1 MDTNVN
7 TDGIIYLPQSDTY
20 KIRVGTRTIEVLAWK
35 LRRTWSISRIEDIL
49 RGDNDKLKNDL
60 LDTIIL
66 KAGGRLIHDS
76 LDDVKTNNNEKLH
89 SSAWDSLARK
99 LEQDDIIDALY
110 RGALDPRDTVVACM
124 DLPKPTPYYDPNA
137 TPTIYYNDRFPSM
150 PAKNI
155 IDEAIKLLSTKKNL
169 YITKLAVDQT
179 FEGFKILIRSDMPI
193 SQGVDKTLM
202 VLIKHAAFD
211 RAQRTD
217 IDKFAGLKAKL
228 DTDTYIKLR
237 IAFLLFEALKVDD
250 CNKQSIDSDIFK
262 VISSNVRHVV
272 WGGYNYE

>member
-1 MDTNVN
+1 MD
-7 TDGIIYLPQSDTY
+7 TDGIIYIPQSDTY
-20 KIRVGTRTIEVLAWK
+20 RIRVGKRLVEVKAQTLKQAHSIEMVKAA
-35 LRRTWSISRIEDIL
+35 LRDGSDRF
-49 RGDNDKLKNDL
+49 KNDL
-60 LDTIIL
+60 LDHIIRL
-66 KAGGRLIHDS
+66 GGKLV
-76 LDDVKTNNNEKLH
+76 DDPIVNNNEKLH
-89 SSAWDSLARK
+89 SSAWDSLYRQ
-99 LEQDDIIDALY
+99 LEPNDPTDALY
-110 RGALDPRDTVVACM
+110 RGALDPNDTVVACM

-150 PAKNI
+150 PASSI
-155 IDEAIKLLSTKKNL
+155 IDEAIKLLNAKKNL
-169 YITKLAVDQT
+169 YMTKISVNQI

-202 VLIKHAAFD
+202 IVIKHAAFD

-250 CNKQSIDSDIFK
+250 CNKQSIDSELCEI
-262 VISSNVRHVV
+262 ISSNVRHVV
-272 WGGYNYE
+272 WGGYNCE

>member
-1 MDTNVN
+1 MDTKVN
-7 TDGIIYLPQSDTY
+7 TDGIIYIPQYDTY
-20 KIRVGTRTIEVLAWK
+20 RIKVGKIIVEVAARTLKQAH
-35 LRRTWSISRIEDIL
+35 SIDMVERALKDGSDR
-49 RGDNDKLKNDL
+49 LKNDL
-60 LDTIIL
+60 LDSIVRM
-66 KAGGRLIHDS
+66 GGRLV
-76 LDDVKTNNNEKLH
+76 DDLGNDTNANNADKYRDIYLR
-89 SSAWDSLARK
+89 SG
-99 LEQDDIIDALY
+99 QDPIDALY
-110 RGALDPRDTVVACM
+110 RGPIDPRDTVVACM

-150 PAKNI
+150 PASSI
-155 IDEAIKLLSTKKNL
+155 IDEAIKLLNTKKNL
-169 YITKLAVDQT
+169 YMTKISVNQI

-193 SQGVDKTLM
+193 SQGADKTLM

-250 CNKQSIDSDIFK
+250 CNKQSIDSELCEI
-262 VISSNVRHVV
+262 ISSNVRHVV
-272 WGGYNYE
+272 WGGYNCE

>member
-1 MDTNVN
+1 MN
-7 TDGIIYLPQSDTY
+7 TDEIIYIPQYDTY
-20 KIRVGTRTIEVLAWK
+20 RIKVGKRTVEIDARTLRQIHNINMVERVLKDG
-35 LRRTWSISRIEDIL
+35 
-49 RGDNDKLKNDL
+49 NDRLKNDF
-60 LDTIIL
+60 LDYIV
-66 KAGGRLIHDS
+66 KMGGRLIHDS
-76 LDDVKTNNNEKLH
+76 LDNVKADNNVKLH
-89 SSAWDSLARK
+89 TSAWDSLARK
-99 LEQDDIIDALY
+99 LEQADQIDALY
-110 RGALDPRDTVVACM
+110 RGALDPNDTMVACM
-124 DLPKPTPYYDPNA
+124 DLPKTTPYYDPNA

-150 PAKNI
+150 PASSI
-155 IDEAIKLLSTKKNL
+155 IDEAIKLLNAKKNL
-169 YITKLAVDQT
+169 YMTKISVNQI

-250 CNKQSIDSDIFK
+250 CNKQSIDSELCEI
-262 VISSNVRHVV
+262 ISSNVRHVV
-272 WGGYNYE
+272 WGGYNCE